1 MSDPAVRLSRPS
13 VKAQRL
19 LVGLVILA
27 AFAGGFF
34 SGHANQIKRDGLN
47 LDQFWSV
54 FSLIQR
60 KYVHSVDANMA
71 AEGAAKGLVE
81 SLGDPYSAYL
91 PPADKKNLDDE
102 LKGEFEGIGA
112 ELTQKDSLIV
122 VVAPLSGSPA
132 EAAGLRAQDYILEV
146 DGQSTVDMTL
156 NAVVQKIRGPKG
168 TSVKLL
174 VGSDGT
180 DTVTELTITRSSIQ
194 VKSVTWKMI
203 DSVGYIEISQ
213 FGEDTVALA
222 KQAAKELAAKNPKAI
237 VMDLRNNPGGYL
249 NTVAPIAGLFIP
261 PSVVVIEK
269 YKDDKTDEIRST
281 DVPLMPTTPLFL
293 LVNEGSASA
302 SEILAG
308 ALQDYKRA
316 TLVGHKTFGKGSV
329 QDLVPLKD
337 GAALRITI
345 AEWLTPNRR
354 AINKIGIEPDIKVEG
369 DKKDGAD
376 PILDKALELANK

>member
-1 MSDPAVRLSRPS
+1 V
-13 VKAQRL
+13 QRL
-19 LVGLVILA
+19 LVGLAILA

-34 SGHANQIKRDGLN
+34 SGHANQVKRDGLN
-47 LDQFWSV
+47 LDQFWNV

-60 KYVHSVDANMA
+60 RYVHSVDANVA

-91 PPADKKNLDDE
+91 PPSDKKSLDDE
-102 LKGEFEGIGA
+102 LKGEFEGVGA
-112 ELTQKDSLIV
+112 ELTLKDKLVV
-122 VVAPLSGSPA
+122 VVAPLAGSPA
-132 EAAGLRAQDYILEV
+132 EAAGLKAQDVVLKV
-146 DGQSTVDMTL
+146 DDVTTADLTL

-168 TSVKLL
+168 TTVKLT
-174 VGSDGT
+174 VSRSGSDQPL
-180 DTVTELTITRSSIQ
+180 ELTIKRSNIQ

-203 DSVGYIEISQ
+203 DTVGYVEISQ

-222 KQAAKELAAKNPKAI
+222 QQAVKELAAKNPKAMI
-237 VMDLRNNPGGYL
+237 IDLRNNPGGYL

-261 PSVVVIEK
+261 PSVVVIER
-269 YKDDKTDEIRST
+269 YKDSKTDEIRST
-281 DVPLMPTTPLFL
+281 DVPVLPTTPLYL

-302 SEILAG
+302 AEILAG

-329 QDLVPLKD
+329 QDLIDLKG

-345 AEWLTPNRR
+345 AEWLTPNQR
-354 AINKIGIEPDIKVEG
+354 AINKIGIEPDVTVEG

-376 PILDKALELANK
+376 PILDKALDLAKK